1 MFRMLMIGVALT
13 LLPTVVSAAPPQ
25 HAAATMAPANEVVRY
40 QLKDW
45 KAKHIHD
52 TKKADTIAKTLK
64 KLGCE
69 VKTDQHNGHL
79 DVKYRCPEWHEL
91 KLDSHDDAHKWEKWL
106 KEFHFTTEHK
116 H

>member
-1 MFRMLMIGVALT
+1 MSLTIRMFMMVIAMIAL
-13 LLPTVVSAAPPQ
+13 PGFAVG
-25 HAAATMAPANEVVRY
+25 EEIVRY

-52 TKKADTIAKTLK
+52 AKKAATIEGTLK

-69 VKTDQHNGHL
+69 LQKYDHNGHIDL
-79 DVKYRCPEWHEL
+79 KYRCPKWHEL
-91 KLDSHDDAHKWEKWL
+91 KLKTHEEAHKWETWL
-106 KEFHFTTEHK
+106 KAFYFTTEHK

>member
-1 MFRMLMIGVALT
+1 MRMILLVIALIA
-13 LLPTVVSAAPPQ
+13 S
-25 HAAATMAPANEVVRY
+25 PAFALGDEIVRY

-52 TKKADTIAKTLK
+52 VKKADTIAATLK

-69 VKTDQHNGHL
+69 LEKSGHDGHV
-79 DVKYRCPEWHEL
+79 DVKYRCPKWHEL
-91 KLDSHDDAHKWEKWL
+91 KLKTHDDAHKWEKWL
-106 KEFHFTTEHK
+106 KEFEFTTEHK

>member
-1 MFRMLMIGVALT
+1 MIRMIAFAVLLTAVPAL
-13 LLPTVVSAAPPQ
+13 SATNSA
-25 HAAATMAPANEVVRY
+25 HAAEIVRY

-52 TKKADTIAKTLK
+52 AKKAETITATLK

-69 VKTDQHNGHL
+69 LKRYQHNGHI
-79 DVKYRCPEWHEL
+79 DVKYRCPKWREL
-91 KLDSHDDAHKWEKWL
+91 KLNSHEDASKWEKWL
-106 KEFHFTTEHK
+106 QEFQFKTEHR

>member
-1 MFRMLMIGVALT
+1 MFRLIAFAVLLAAFPALA
-13 LLPTVVSAAPPQ
+13 SAD
-25 HAAATMAPANEVVRY
+25 EIVRY

-52 TKKADTIAKTLK
+52 SKKAETIAKTLT

-69 VKTDQHNGHL
+69 LKKESHDGHIDL
-79 DVKYRCPEWHEL
+79 KYRCPEWKEL
-91 KLDSHDDAHKWEKWL
+91 KLDSHEDAHKWEKWL
-106 KEFHFTTEHK
+106 KEYDFTTEHK

>member
-1 MFRMLMIGVALT
+1 MFKRLWIVLAIMVVPTTLVAD
-13 LLPTVVSAAPPQ
+13 
-25 HAAATMAPANEVVRY
+25 EIVRY

-52 TKKADTIAKTLK
+52 QEAAEKIAKTLK

-69 VKTDQHNGHL
+69 LKTHAHNGHI
-79 DVKYRCPEWHEL
+79 DVRYRCPKWKQL
-91 KLDSHDDAHKWEKWL
+91 KLETHEHAHKWEEWL
-106 KEFHFTTEHK
+106 KEFHFETVHK

>member
-1 MFRMLMIGVALT
+1 MFRR
-13 LLPTVVSAAPPQ
+13 LLI
-25 HAAATMAPANEVVRY
+25 AAALLAVPSFAFADEMVRY

-52 TKKADTIAKTLK
+52 EKKAETIAETLT

-69 VKTDQHNGHL
+69 LKKEAHNGHI
-79 DVKYRCPEWHEL
+79 DVKYRCPEWREL
-91 KLDSHDDAHKWEKWL
+91 KLDTHDEAHKWEKWL
-106 KEFHFTTEHK
+106 KEYGFTTEHK

>member
-1 MFRMLMIGVALT
+1 MIRMIGLFVALT
-13 LLPTVVSAAPPQ
+13 ALPALAQTSNTSAD
-25 HAAATMAPANEVVRY
+25 EIVRY

-52 TKKADTIAKTLK
+52 TKKVDSISKTFK

-69 VKTDQHNGHL
+69 IQQHQHNGHVDL
-79 DVKYRCPEWHEL
+79 KYRCPKWHEL
-91 KLDSHDDAHKWEKWL
+91 KLKTHDEAHQWEKWL
-106 KEFHFTTEHK
+106 NAYGFTTEHK